1 MIVKDLKDRQ
11 KCFVFLP
18 STTDRKEKIDRWV
31 NNVNLH
37 PFGCL
42 YDDFKNYATENLQ
55 IAKNGIQPKKLG
67 LPSPLIRLETRNCIL
82 RFMKHAAGTTNNNL
96 VRNANALMQ
105 SKDAKIDKEEFSWI
119 KNFLSQ
125 TGWKFKLGY

>member
-1 MIVKDLKDRQ
+1 
-11 KCFVFLP
+11 
-18 STTDRKEKIDRWV
+18 
-31 NNVNLH
+31 
-37 PFGCL
+37 
-42 YDDFKNYATENLQ
+42 
-55 IAKNGIQPKKLG
+55 
-67 LPSPLIRLETRNCIL
+67 
-82 RFMKHAAGTTNNNL
+82 MKHAAGTTNNNL